1 MSHKC
6 HLTDIESLSILK
18 VSAWAESLSIFLNG
32 SIDYHS
38 KEDEIMVVGIVGLI
52 IWIVCLIANIKIAKA
67 KNRRVAVWVILS
79 VFFSWI
85 TLIVNAV
92 LPAKQA

>member
-1 MSHKC
+1 M
-6 HLTDIESLSILK
+6 
-18 VSAWAESLSIFLNG
+18 G
-32 SIDYHS
+32 
-38 KEDEIMVVGIVGLI
+38 VGIVGLI

-67 KNRRVAVWVILS
+67 KNRRVAVWVVLS

-92 LPAKQA
+92 LPARQA